1 MRMCKT
7 ISFNSWNNYFKAPF
21 GALKVNEGADI
32 KVIIN
37 DESVYSINLIIE
49 KEDENLNCYEVKR
62 INLEKEDDKVYKC
75 KIEPLLDS
83 GIYYYYFEV
92 EVNRYGQDQKLFY
105 GKVKQNG
112 EACEYSFENLNKYQ
126 LTVYEENKVPDW
138 FKEGVLYHIFID
150 RFNNGNRTGKPSNPK
165 KNSFIYGNWDDDP
178 MYIKDK
184 EGNIT
189 RWDFYGGN
197 LKGIINKLGYLKKL
211 GVSIIYLSPVFESSS
226 NHKYNTG
233 NYKNIDPMF
242 GDEEIFKELID
253 KANAKGISIILDG
266 VFSHTGADSKYFNK
280 FGNYDEVGAYQ
291 SKDSKYSSWY
301 TFNDFPDDYKCW
313 WGVKDLPN
321 VNELNKSYMDYIIYD
336 EDSVINKWTD
346 MGIKGWRLDVADE
359 LPTEFIKEIRKELK
373 KNDAESVLVGEV
385 WEDASNKITY
395 NERRNYLVGN
405 QLDSVM
411 GYPFRDNIVSFLKG
425 NITSKELNNKFM
437 TIKENYPKES
447 FKANLNLIS
456 SHDVARIKTELNY
469 DEAMVKLSVAT
480 QMTFE
485 GVPYIYYGD
494 EAGLCGGTDPDNRKT
509 YPWKNE
515 DEDMIEF
522 YKEAINTRKKYS
534 VLTNGDTEFIDTN
547 DDDVFGYIRFND
559 KCEKILI
566 LINRSLENKNIS
578 INIKE
583 NTLEIV
589 DIKYSSKKYLEFI
602 SKEEEEF
609 NLQISPKSFNIFNVI
624 NHIEV

>member
-1 MRMCKT
+1 MSNI
-7 ISFNSWNNYFKAPF
+7 ISYNSWENKAPF
-21 GALKVNEGADI
+21 GAIKINQGVRISVQVNEGYDLLNL
-32 KVIIN
+32 KWVILNEDKIVGEV
-37 DESVYSINLIIE
+37 DLIRES
-49 KEDENLNCYEVKR
+49 KK
-62 INLEKEDDKVYKC
+62 
-75 KIEPLLDS
+75 
-83 GIYYYYFEV
+83 YYQGEYNKFNETGLYFYYFEV
-92 EVNRYGQDQKLFY
+92 DINIDGNNRKLFY
-105 GKVKQNG
+105 GKSINDG
-112 EACEYSFENLNKYQ
+112 STCEYSYENLNKYQ
-126 LTVYEENKVPDW
+126 ITVHEDFQIPSWY
-138 FKEGVLYHIFID
+138 KEGVMYNIFVD
-150 RFNNGNRTGKPSNPK
+150 RFNNGNRNKKPSNPK
-165 KNSFIYGNWDDDP
+165 KNSFIYANWSDEP

-184 EGNIT
+184 NGDVI
-189 RWDFYGGN
+189 RWDFHGGN
-197 LKGIINKLGYLKKL
+197 LKGIIDKLPYLSKI
-211 GVSIIYLSPVFESSS
+211 GVSIIYLSPIFESSS

-233 NYKNIDPMF
+233 DYKKIDPMF
-242 GDEEIFKELID
+242 GDEEILKELIE
-253 KANAKGISIILDG
+253 KANKKGINIILDG

-411 GYPFRDNIVSFLKG
+411 GYPFRDNIVSFL
-425 NITSKELNNKFM
+425 LNNKFM